1 MSILGFFTVLFLIVC
16 AVILAE
22 MYREQHSF
30 CVTHYEVHS
39 PKITCTV
46 EKDSVNRII
55 FLSDMHNHVYGKQN
69 NKLFEAIKAE
79 QPDLILIGGDML
91 VAKNDVR
98 YQEALDFV
106 SRLPQLCPVYYAS
119 GNHEQRIKENQENYS
134 LCYEEYRKKL
144 QAEGVCFLENESCD
158 ILLGNQQ
165 IHISGLELPL
175 IVNKKFR
182 KADVTAEDVRRCLGE
197 NHTTGNQEKQQ
208 ETTENFVD
216 NSYHILLAH
225 NPSYM
230 EAYKEWGSDLILSG
244 HLHGGCVR
252 LPGIGGVITPQAFLF
267 PKYSGEMT
275 VEGEQTIIV
284 SKGLGTHTFN
294 VRLFNPAEVIA
305 ITLCR

>member
-1 MSILGFFTVLFLIVC
+1 M
-16 AVILAE
+16 
-22 MYREQHSF
+22 
-30 CVTHYEVHS
+30 
-39 PKITCTV
+39 
-46 EKDSVNRII
+46 
-55 FLSDMHNHVYGKQN
+55 
-69 NKLFEAIKAE
+69 
-79 QPDLILIGGDML
+79 
-91 VAKNDVR
+91 
-98 YQEALDFV
+98 
-106 SRLPQLCPVYYAS
+106 
-119 GNHEQRIKENQENYS
+119 
-134 LCYEEYRKKL
+134 
-144 QAEGVCFLENESCD
+144 
-158 ILLGNQQ
+158 GNQQ

-197 NHTTGNQEKQQ
+197 KHTTGNQEKQQ
-208 ETTENFVD
+208 ETTENFAD

-294 VRLFNPAEVIA
+294 MRLFNPAEVIA

>member
-1 MSILGFFTVLFLIVC
+1 
-16 AVILAE
+16 
-22 MYREQHSF
+22 
-30 CVTHYEVHS
+30 
-39 PKITCTV
+39 
-46 EKDSVNRII
+46 
-55 FLSDMHNHVYGKQN
+55 
-69 NKLFEAIKAE
+69 
-79 QPDLILIGGDML
+79 ML

-144 QAEGVCFLENESCD
+144 QAKGVRFLENESCD

-197 NHTTGNQEKQQ
+197 KHTTGNQEKQQ
-208 ETTENFVD
+208 ETTENFAD